1 MSIERELFEL
11 LEPPP
16 GGVERMR
23 ARFAKPARSRAS
35 FGLAAF
41 GAAAAAAALALV
53 AVLVYLP
60 IAPPGSGVADNAMV
74 AAPELDRLLGR
85 DTPPV
90 PLTVKRDDQR
100 VQIEELPSTDPQVR
114 IYRML

>member
-1 MSIERELFEL
+1 MSIERDLFEV
-11 LEPPP
+11 LEPPA

-23 ARFAKPARSRAS
+23 ARLAEPEVRSAG

-41 GAAAAAAALALV
+41 GVAAVLTLA

-60 IAPPGSGVADNAMV
+60 TAPPSPGVAGDSIV

-90 PLTVKRDDQR
+90 PLTVKRDDQP
-100 VQIEELPSTDPQVR
+100 VQIEELPSADPQVR
-114 IYRML
+114 IYRVL